1 MAFSNSSKPAT
12 SGNRAKLGLEDERVT
27 KCFDRGESF
36 YRCDHPPMDPN
47 FNARTNS
54 ASGSPIDAISTI
66 QDELQTAGVRYP
78 PTSFTH
84 FFVPRDKLFCIM
96 TPERVCLVIASL
108 KCCDKLSSGEK
119 EEFVRGVCVGG
130 TVRCPE
136 RCLKLL
142 AALIGSEIQEK
153 FVDFIEDGVTDSCLP
168 FEFVPENPN
177 HVRCQVPKHQHATMN
192 DRRFR
197 QRQLF
202 CQWACTLSAPY
213 FKRPPHGHAHYILGD
228 NDVLPIIQEQ
238 PRGPSEVPFRKTKSS
253 EVPDSK
259 EGGFSHVQCVKFHPS
274 HFEFGSYSIRC
285 GKNEEHLFA
294 LKRLFA
300 HDVDSFNKELAS
312 LLSFQDRDDMHLIRL
327 LVTFEVK
334 RVSEQGH
341 ESSTFYL
348 VFPWAEGDL
357 WHFWRMHQT
366 IDDRIPRCVWMAEQC
381 HRLAVALMCV
391 HNERELHLRRFQDV
405 KKDEHDLYGR
415 HGDVKAENILYFETE
430 NILVMADFGLG
441 RLHTKIS
448 RSNQDPKTLERTA
461 TYRAPEFD
469 TSQGKISRSCD
480 IFSLGCMFLEFV
492 TWYLA
497 GWDSVF
503 EEFPNYRLEK
513 DIYDF
518 LSDTFFQIE
527 GSPGDTKRPIIKPR
541 VLEWIRKLRQNSNC
555 NQYILDF
562 LALIE
567 NRMLD
572 PDSTKR
578 IRSDSL
584 VRELDLYVKT
594 CRTDSEYYKE
604 PRSDPEP
611 D

>member
-1 MAFSNSSKPAT
+1 
-12 SGNRAKLGLEDERVT
+12 
-27 KCFDRGESF
+27 
-36 YRCDHPPMDPN
+36 
-47 FNARTNS
+47 
-54 ASGSPIDAISTI
+54 
-66 QDELQTAGVRYP
+66 
-78 PTSFTH
+78 
-84 FFVPRDKLFCIM
+84 
-96 TPERVCLVIASL
+96 
-108 KCCDKLSSGEK
+108 
-119 EEFVRGVCVGG
+119 
-130 TVRCPE
+130 
-136 RCLKLL
+136 
-142 AALIGSEIQEK
+142 
-153 FVDFIEDGVTDSCLP
+153 
-168 FEFVPENPN
+168 
-177 HVRCQVPKHQHATMN
+177 
-192 DRRFR
+192 
-197 QRQLF
+197 
-202 CQWACTLSAPY
+202 
-213 FKRPPHGHAHYILGD
+213 
-228 NDVLPIIQEQ
+228 
-238 PRGPSEVPFRKTKSS
+238 
-253 EVPDSK
+253 
-259 EGGFSHVQCVKFHPS
+259 
-274 HFEFGSYSIRC
+274 
-285 GKNEEHLFA
+285 
-294 LKRLFA
+294 
-300 HDVDSFNKELAS
+300 
-312 LLSFQDRDDMHLIRL
+312 MHLIRL
-327 LVTFEVK
+327 LVTFEIK
-334 RVSEQGH
+334 RVSKQGH

-381 HRLAVALMCV
+381 HQLAVALMYV
-391 HNERELHLRRFQDV
+391 HNERKLHLRRLQDV
-405 KKDEHDLYGR
+405 KEDEHDLYGR

-469 TSQGKISRSCD
+469 TNQGKISRSCD

-518 LSDTFFQIE
+518 LSDTFFRIE
-527 GSPGDTKRPIIKPR
+527 GSPGDTKRPTIKPN

-567 NRMLD
+567 KRMLD

-584 VRELDLYVKT
+584 VRELELYVKT
-594 CRTDSEYYKE
+594 CHTDSEYYKE
-604 PRSDPEP
+604 QRSDPEAY
-611 D
+611 